1 MGDKTMTIERTEEER
16 KQSAEFVWNAITNFH
31 QFVQHKIPF
40 KENDPDNARNRVIL
54 ISELIANF
62 VCSTVRGFSAKNDE
76 SAFPSNMLD
85 ILSEIS
91 VCATQINHTMHDC
104 CEGDLH

>member
-1 MGDKTMTIERTEEER
+1 MRIERTEEEN
-16 KQSAEFVWNAITNFH
+16 KQLAEFVSNALVNFH
-31 QFVQHKIPF
+31 QFVCHQIPF

-62 VCSTVRGFSAKNDE
+62 VCSIVRSFFIKNDE

-85 ILSEIS
+85 MLSDITA
-91 VCATQINHTMHDC
+91 CAANLNHSTHDC
-104 CEGDLH
+104 DKHGEGDLH